1 MANLL
6 KHLTARKRLALTP
19 RALARPLALLDI
31 GARGGIQWPWD
42 RIAQNQ
48 LDVILVEPDPV
59 EAERLKKACAREGRG
74 TVIPSALWRDERTLH
89 LNLNLSLGTSSVFP
103 ANRSLL
109 DQFPNSDRYGKVN
122 TNDLRAQTIDQLAAA
137 GQLHHIDFAK
147 IDVQGAELAILEGGA
162 RFFARNLIGLEVE
175 VEFCELY
182 TGQPLFAEVDTY
194 VRGLGLELWDLRKS
208 YWKYERGR
216 HVPGPVK
223 GRLMFGDALYFR
235 PLTGLASWLSSM
247 ADTAATEK
255 IVMLVTSALAY
266 GYADYAEAV
275 VNEASLARYL
285 NVETLKGLQQS
296 IRSLGAGFRPF
307 PNGNS
312 YLFMI
317 FDLLARVFKP
327 THEGWASVGREL
339 GSHRR
344 GPFWC

>member
-1 MANLL
+1 MTNLL
-6 KHLTARKRLALTP
+6 KKILARKMLALAP
-19 RALARPLALLDI
+19 RALSRPLALLDI
-31 GARGGIQWPWD
+31 GARGGLQWPWD
-42 RIAQNQ
+42 RIAQDQ

-74 TVIPSALWRDERTLH
+74 SVIPSALWRDRTTLH
-89 LNLNLSLGTSSVFP
+89 LNMNLSPGTSSVFP

-109 DQFPNSDRYGKVN
+109 DQFPDSDRYGRVS
-122 TNDLRAQTIDQLAAA
+122 TIDLPAQTIDQLAAA
-137 GQLHHIDFAK
+137 GQLRHIDFAK

-162 RFFARNLIGLEVE
+162 DFFARNLIGLEVE

-182 TGQPLFAEVDTY
+182 TGQPLFAEVDAY
-194 VRGLGLELWDLRKS
+194 ARGLGLELWDLKKT
-208 YWKYERGR
+208 YWKYKRGR

-235 PLTGLASWLSSM
+235 SLTGLASWLSSM
-247 ADTAATEK
+247 DDTAATEK

-266 GYADYAEAV
+266 GYVDYADAV

-285 NVETLKGLQQS
+285 NVDTLKGLQQN
-296 IRSLGAGFRPF
+296 IRSMGAGFRPF
-307 PNGNS
+307 SNGNS
-312 YLFMI
+312 HLFMI

-327 THEGWASVGREL
+327 THGGWASVGREL

>member
-1 MANLL
+1 MQNIL
-6 KHLTARKRLALTP
+6 KYLTAKKRLALTP
-19 RALARPLALLDI
+19 GNLCRPLALLDI
-31 GARGGIQWPWD
+31 GARDGIQWPWD
-42 RIAQNQ
+42 RIAQDQ
-48 LDVILVEPDPV
+48 LNLILVEPDPV
-59 EAERLKKACAREGRG
+59 EADRLKKACVRDGRG
-74 TVIPSALWRDERTLH
+74 FVIPSVLWRDERTLH
-89 LNLNLSLGTSSVFP
+89 LNLNLKPGTSSVFP

-109 DQFPNSDRYGKVN
+109 DQFPDSDRYSRVS
-122 TNDLRAQTIDQLAAA
+122 TIDLPAQTIDQLAAT

-162 RFFARNLIGLEVE
+162 HFFARNLIGLEVE

-182 TGQPLFAEVDTY
+182 IGQPLFAEVDAY
-194 VRGLGLELWDLRKS
+194 ARSLGLELWDLRKT
-208 YWKYERGR
+208 YWKYEQGM

-223 GRLMFGDALYFR
+223 GRLVFGDALYFR

-247 ADTAATEK
+247 ADSAATEK

-275 VNEASLARYL
+275 VNEPSLGRYL
-285 NVETLKGLQQS
+285 NAEILKELKQS

-307 PNGNS
+307 RNGNR
-312 YLFMI
+312 YLFTI
-317 FDLLARVFKP
+317 FNLLARAFQP
-327 THEGWASVGREL
+327 TFGSWASSGRDL